1 MRLWTTSLL
10 GMALLGCGGE
20 GDASAVPEDTDT
32 TTEDDTQ
39 TSATSTAP
47 GDCSTWVM
55 TYDLTGSRFFIDAL
69 VDFTITLQEPYDAD
83 ENMGPGTLTL
93 RMADV
98 GGSPSSGTVALVD
111 YALTQDFITGNAV
124 AQVHTEIENTASDT
138 CGVATGSLD
147 GTLLTWSPAT
157 ISNHCQN
164 GQISCTGAFCGT
176 AGSPPEDEPEI
187 LTDAC
192 SDQPITDFVFDAALE
207 SFEMETVVVSMD
219 ANATAAIQF
228 TGTLLSAELDKAT
241 PSCLCP

>member
-1 MRLWTTSLL
+1 MSCAEIMSVLFFHEMRWDPKDPAANDVDMFVMSKGHAAPILWA
-10 GMALLGCGGE
+10 ALKEAGALPDGPDGDLNNLRKIDCALE
-20 GDASAVPEDTDT
+20 GHPTF
-32 TTEDDTQ
+32 
-39 TSATSTAP
+39 
-47 GDCSTWVM
+47 
-55 TYDLTGSRFFIDAL
+55 R
-69 VDFTITLQEPYDAD
+69 
-83 ENMGPGTLTL
+83 
-93 RMADV
+93 
-98 GGSPSSGTVALVD
+98 SPW
-111 YALTQDFITGNAV
+111 
-124 AQVHTEIENTASDT
+124 
-138 CGVATGSLD
+138 CRVATGSLD